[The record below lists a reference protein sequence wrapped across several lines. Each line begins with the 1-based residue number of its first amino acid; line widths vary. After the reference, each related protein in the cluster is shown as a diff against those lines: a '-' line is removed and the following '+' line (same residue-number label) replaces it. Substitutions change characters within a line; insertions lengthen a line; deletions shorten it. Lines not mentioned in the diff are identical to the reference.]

1 MDGLRQRPDDVP
13 MKALQS
19 AFPAYRT
26 QSWGGGA
33 EALAKAAEMTT
44 SWLLGRIFRCGSGT
58 SAHGNSVSA
67 HGSSISAHG
76 NSVSAHGSGISAHGN
91 LVSAHGSGTSAHGN
105 WVSAH
110 GSGISAHGNWVSAHG
125 SGISAHGN
133 AASAHGPAPSGHGFS
148 PGGAR
153 FVGWLRVARL
163 SLPSRQGTASRISKT

>member
-67 HGSSISAHG
+67 HGSSI
-76 NSVSAHGSGISAHGN
+76 SAHGSGISAHGN